1 MSEAP
6 VTTNVTAT
14 PMLGGPRRAGQV
26 LVAAA
31 VIAGIAAT
39 WHWREVF
46 DPLALTTLIRGS
58 TVAPLVFIGLHIAA
72 SLTFLPRT
80 LLGIAAGIVFGLWW
94 GLLWA
99 SLGGV
104 IGAVIGFMI
113 ARYIHAGLFER
124 VRWTRLTALLARAE
138 RGGWRAVTLIRLV
151 PVIPHSLTNY
161 ALGLTRVRLGD
172 YALGS
177 LLGQLPTTIAAVD
190 LGAAGERAM
199 RGSGN
204 WLMPTLIGLG
214 ALALTMLIP
223 LFARRQQAPDELSS
237 EVPGE

>member
-1 MSEAP
+1 MSE
-6 VTTNVTAT
+6 TTKIGEA
-14 PMLGGPRRAGQV
+14 PMLSGLRRVGQT
-26 LVAAA
+26 LVAVA
-31 VIAGIAAT
+31 VIAGVAAA
-39 WHWREVF
+39 WRWREAF
-46 DPLALTTLIRGS
+46 DPLALTALIRGS
-58 TVAPLVFIGLHIAA
+58 NAAPLVFIALHVAA

-104 IGAVIGFMI
+104 IGAVVGFMI

-124 VRWTRLTALLARAE
+124 VRWSGLTTPLDRAE

-199 RGSGN
+199 RGGGN

-214 ALALTMLIP
+214 ALALTALIP
-223 LFARRQQAPDELSS
+223 ALARRQQAPGELPS
-237 EVPGE
+237 EAPGE

>member
-1 MSEAP
+1 MSDAKITEAP
-6 VTTNVTAT
+6 A
-14 PMLGGPRRAGQV
+14 LSGLRRIGQV
-26 LVAAA
+26 LVTAA
-31 VIAGIAAT
+31 VIAGIAAA
-39 WHWREVF
+39 WRWREAF
-46 DPLALTTLIRGS
+46 DPLALTSLIRGYS
-58 TVAPLVFIGLHIAA
+58 AAPLVFLALHIVA

-80 LLGIAAGIVFGLWW
+80 LLGIAAGIVFGVWW

-104 IGAVIGFMI
+104 IGAVAGFVI
-113 ARYIHAGLFER
+113 ARYVHGALFER
-124 VRWTRLTALLARAE
+124 MRWTRLTRLLGRAE

-172 YALGS
+172 FALGS
-177 LLGQLPTTIAAVD
+177 LLGQLPMTIAAVD

-199 RGSGN
+199 RGTGH
-204 WLMPTLIGLG
+204 WLIPTVIGLG
-214 ALALTMLIP
+214 ALALTVLIP
-223 LFARRQQAPDELSS
+223 ALARRQQTPS